1 MPPLLLEE
9 AFVSDKPGTELLSRG
24 ATPKVSSPLQRFTSE
39 FGMESAWFHC
49 ANRTR
54 KTVGAATP
62 EDCKIM
68 PLTALH
74 FLTLHQLL

>member
-1 MPPLLLEE
+1 
-9 AFVSDKPGTELLSRG
+9 
-24 ATPKVSSPLQRFTSE
+24 
-39 FGMESAWFHC
+39 MESAWFHC